1 MHTSNEIAISQRRTI
16 TLLLNKI
23 QFLWTVLTVGIR
35 LRYLRR
41 VQVKLKHLQNRLR
54 LSEPMQCR
62 VVVQSEIAEFWCW
75 TRRIRIPA
83 VGAGIAGNP

>member
-1 MHTSNEIAISQRRTI
+1 MHTSNETAISQRKAI

-35 LRYLRR
+35 LRDLRR
-41 VQVKLKHLQNRLR
+41 VQVKLKHLQNRLG

-62 VVVQSEIAEFWCW
+62 LVVQSEIAAFCCGI
-75 TRRIRIPA
+75 RRIRPPA
-83 VGAGIAGNP
+83 AGA